1 MKDSHFTRQERHVIL
16 WLRLLTAAFL
26 GIGILFALQPN
37 YALHY
42 LDSVGLV
49 FFGYPS
55 RPVTHLPDPFW
66 WILSLGFMGVLAYCS
81 FVAQKNWIRYHHLVP
96 VVFLAKGITA
106 AGFGALIYFSPA
118 HFFFIVAGAAD
129 GLLCFI
135 TAYAYLKA
143 IQSRTFGAK
152 LR

>member
-1 MKDSHFTRQERHVIL
+1 MKDANFTRQERHVIL

-26 GIGILFALQPN
+26 GGGILFALQPN

-49 FFGYPS
+49 FFGTFSQPI
-55 RPVTHLPDPFW
+55 THLPDPFW
-66 WILSLGFMGVLAYCS
+66 WVLSLGLMGALATCC
-81 FVAQKNWIRYHHLVP
+81 FVAQKNWIRHYHLVP
-96 VVFLAKGITA
+96 VVILAKGITA
-106 AGFGALIYFSPA
+106 AGFGALIYFSPG
-118 HFFFIVAGAAD
+118 HFFYIVACAVD
-129 GLLCFI
+129 GLLCLI